1 MEKPPAASV
10 ANAVSPAVFPL
21 LLLILIDAIGFAMLT
36 PLLAAALAPES
47 NAPLA
52 AGTTEDGRHLIYGF
66 ATGLYP
72 MMMFFGAPILG
83 QLSDRVG
90 RKMILLVCAAG
101 IVLSYATI
109 CVAFAF
115 GSVALLMIGRF
126 LGGITAAS
134 QAISLAALVD
144 VCPPQKKDFG

>member
-1 MEKPPAASV
+1 MEKPPAASA

-101 IVLSYATI
+101 IVLS
-109 CVAFAF
+109 
-115 GSVALLMIGRF
+115 
-126 LGGITAAS
+126 
-134 QAISLAALVD
+134 
-144 VCPPQKKDFG
+144 